1 MKVAVIGLGY
11 VGTVTAACLAANG
24 HEVAGVDTDTA
35 KVAEIRAGRSP
46 VAEPGLADLV
56 RGAVAEG
63 RLTATTSCREAMD
76 GTVLS
81 LVCVGTPALVD
92 GATDLS
98 HVRKAVGQ
106 IAAALE
112 EARSAPSREHTV
124 VIRSTVPP
132 GTTED
137 VVLPAL
143 AASRAHQR
151 LKVTAGMC
159 PEFLREGSGIAD
171 FYGAPFVVAGT
182 RDPHAAQAMASLFG
196 FLPAPVHVVP
206 PRVAESLKY
215 ACNAFHAT
223 KVSFANEV
231 SRVLRP
237 LGVDARE
244 VMSLLCADGVLSISA
259 AYLRPGFAF
268 GGSCLPKDLRSLLQV
283 ARVHGA
289 DLPLLAGALASNERV
304 IGDAVDRVLAWCP
317 ELYLSRFPDGPR
329 LPYRAL
335 LALERWTHRCA
346 EHVIA
351 TNDSYREIAIRRGGK
366 HPGEVTVVRTGPD
379 LERMRPGP
387 ARPALRRGHRFLV
400 AYIGIMGP
408 QDGVDIAVR
417 AADIVVHELGR
428 TDIAFTLIGSGDF
441 FGELVALRDRLG
453 LAGHVEFTGRAADGA
468 VAEILSTADIGLCP
482 DPPNPLNRVSTMN
495 KTVEYMAFGLPVVAF
510 DLPETQIFVADAGVY
525 VGSGDVR
532 DYAAAI
538 VELVD
543 DEPTRS
549 LMGKL
554 GRERVETELAW
565 THQRRAYLGVYG
577 RLTGSGAAHSGTG
590 R

>member
-56 RGAVAEG
+56 RDTVAEG
-63 RLTATTSCREAMD
+63 GLTATTSCREALD
-76 GTVLS
+76 GAVLS
-81 LVCVGTPALVD
+81 LVCVGTPSLAD

-112 EARSAPSREHTV
+112 EARSAPSQEHTV

-143 AASRAHQR
+143 AASRGHQR
-151 LKVTAGMC
+151 LKVSAGMC
-159 PEFLREGSGIAD
+159 PEFLREGSGVAD

-182 RDPHAAQAMASLFG
+182 RDPHAARAMASLFG

-289 DLPLLAGALASNERV
+289 DLPLLAGALATNERV
-304 IGDAVDRVLAWCP
+304 IGDAVDRVLAW
-317 ELYLSRFPDGPR
+317 DGHTV
-329 LPYRAL
+329 AL
-335 LALERWTHRCA
+335 LGLSFKMHTDDLRESPNVELAERLIGKGFEVRIYDPVVHPGRLAGANRRYVEAKLPHLRGLLAHEPADALRGA
-346 EHVIA
+346 
-351 TNDSYREIAIRRGGK
+351 DIAI
-366 HPGEVTVVRTGPD
+366 VSSAD
-379 LERMRPGP
+379 P
-387 ARPALRRGHRFLV
+387 A
-400 AYIGIMGP
+400 
-408 QDGVDIAVR
+408 
-417 AADIVVHELGR
+417 
-428 TDIAFTLIGSGDF
+428 
-441 FGELVALRDRLG
+441 
-453 LAGHVEFTGRAADGA
+453 
-468 VAEILSTADIGLCP
+468 
-482 DPPNPLNRVSTMN
+482 
-495 KTVEYMAFGLPVVAF
+495 
-510 DLPETQIFVADAGVY
+510 VADAL
-525 VGSGDVR
+525 VR
-532 DYAAAI
+532 HPPSHVLD
-538 VELVD
+538 L
-543 DEPTRS
+543 
-549 LMGKL
+549 
-554 GRERVETELAW
+554 
-565 THQRRAYLGVYG
+565 
-577 RLTGSGAAHSGTG
+577 SGALGSAVESLPGYQG
-590 R
+590 LGW